1 MSDRSASEV
10 CVPAGEEAAGSQ
22 PSGTLHRARL
32 EAPPAVTP
40 SEGFAVVLTAD
51 RSLFARYDVL
61 LDGMVAAVQTT
72 RIPSPLMSG
81 VLARPLRRS
90 ATRAPVAPLGLRRIE
105 AALAAAGRPPEQTA
119 VVAPEDLSRSVGPGT
134 RLIGISSGDP
144 LGFGMTSTTMASVVG
159 GKPWTAHMFQRLA
172 RRVARLRR
180 RAPCAEVVFGGPGAW
195 QLARDDAARKRLGID
210 HIIVGY
216 CEANV
221 ARLFD
226 RIEQDPSA
234 PAVLEGRSPAPADI
248 PPVLGP
254 TLMGNVEISRGCAL
268 GCRFCTLRAEP
279 MVHLPVETILADVQ
293 TNLRAGRTSV
303 ALITE
308 DVLRFGASGLRPDAN
323 RLIALLERLRG
334 LPGLR
339 HIQTDHANIC
349 SVARLDDGALRTI
362 HRLMC
367 GDDRSGTLL
376 WLNVGIE
383 TASGRLLRE
392 HGGAPKMGG
401 VSDDE
406 WPRFCLE
413 QVRRLMRLRFFP
425 LVSLVMGLPGET
437 DEDAARTLAWVESL
451 RHDRVA
457 VFPVFYAPIGPR
469 EKPFGRHDMTA
480 LNWRLFRACYR
491 LNFRWMP
498 RLLWTNHL
506 CAGVSWSRRGLM
518 QVLGRGQTWWWRAL
532 LAWRSRRLFA

>member
-10 CVPAGEEAAGSQ
+10 CVPAGEEAAASQ
-22 PSGTLHRARL
+22 ASGALDRVRL
-32 EAPPAVTP
+32 EAPPSAAP

-61 LDGMVAAVQTT
+61 LDGMVAATQTT
-72 RIPSPLMSG
+72 RTPSPLMRG
-81 VLARPLRRS
+81 VLARPLRRK
-90 ATRAPVAPLGLRRIE
+90 ATRAPVAPLGLRRVE
-105 AALAAAGRPPEQTA
+105 AALAAAGRPPEQAA
-119 VVAPEDLSRSVGPGT
+119 VVAPEDLSRAVGAGT

-159 GKPWTAHMFQRLA
+159 GRPWTSHTFHRLA
-172 RRVARLRR
+172 RRLACLRR
-180 RAPCAEVVFGGPGAW
+180 RAPSARVVLGGPGGW
-195 QLARDDAARKRLGID
+195 QLIRDDAARRRLGID

-221 ARLFD
+221 ARLLD
-226 RIEQDPSA
+226 RIEQDPAA

-254 TLMGNVEISRGCAL
+254 TLMGSVEISRGCGL
-268 GCRFCTLRAEP
+268 GCRFCTLRAQP
-279 MVHLPVETILADVQ
+279 MVHLPVETILADVE
-293 TNLRAGRTSV
+293 TNLRAGITSV

-308 DVLRFGASGLRPDAN
+308 DVLRFGGAGLPPDAN
-323 RLIALLERLRG
+323 RLVALLQRLRAFS
-334 LPGLR
+334 GLR
-339 HIQTDHANIC
+339 HIQTDHANLC
-349 SVARLDDGALRTI
+349 SAARLEDGALREV

-367 GDDRSGTLL
+367 GGEPSDTLV

-383 TASGRLLRE
+383 TASGGLLRA
-392 HGGAPKMGG
+392 HGGGPKMGG
-401 VSDDE
+401 VSDEE

-413 QVRRLMRLRFFP
+413 QVRRLMRLGFFP
-425 LVSLVMGLPGET
+425 LVSLVLGLPGET
-437 DEDAARTLAWVESL
+437 DEDVARTLAWVESL

-469 EKPFGRHDMTA
+469 ERPFGRHDMTD
-480 LNWRLFRACYR
+480 LHWRLFRACYR

-498 RLLWTNHL
+498 RLFWTNHFR
-506 CAGVSWSRRGLM
+506 AGVPRRRRVLM
-518 QVLGRGQTWWWRAL
+518 QMLGRGQVWGWRAL
-532 LAWRSRRLFA
+532 LTWRSRRLFA